1 MSMQDSRDVE
11 DVKVMLVKGADG
23 DTIESINKTNT
34 VGQVDTYTI
43 TLTNGT
49 KSTFTVTNGKDGNNI
64 SNITKTGTSGLVDTY
79 TVTLTDGSTTN
90 FTVTNGNGI
99 ESIEK
104 TSTSGLV
111 DTYTITLTSGDTA
124 TFNVTNGETV
134 NIPALKQEIF
144 NTIYPVGAVYIT
156 FDTANPS
163 TIFGGTWEKVEGKF
177 LLGSSSSHALNSTGG
192 EETHTLSESEMP
204 IHSHTGET
212 NTGWTNAM
220 RIVSGAG
227 DSHSANHMTGYV
239 SSAFSD
245 ITDTGDFPGGNH
257 WHSFT
262 TDTTGGGQSHN
273 NMPPFIAVNIWKRT
287 A

>member
-34 VGQVDTYTI
+34 VGLVDTYTI

-49 KSTFTVTNGKDGNNI
+49 KST
-64 SNITKTGTSGLVDTY
+64 
-79 TVTLTDGSTTN
+79 

-163 TIFGGTWEKVEGKF
+163 TLFGGTWTKVEGKF
-177 LLGSSSSHALNSTGG
+177 LLGSSSSYALNTTGG
-192 EETHTLSESEMP
+192 EETHTLSESEIP

-212 NTGWTNAM
+212 ETGYTNSM
-220 RIVSGAG
+220 RIVSSAG
-227 DSHSANHMTGYV
+227 SIYDSNHTLGYE
-239 SSAFSD
+239 SSAYTD
-245 ITDTGDFPGGNH
+245 ITGTGNFPGGNH

-262 TDTTGGGQSHN
+262 TDTTGGGQAHN